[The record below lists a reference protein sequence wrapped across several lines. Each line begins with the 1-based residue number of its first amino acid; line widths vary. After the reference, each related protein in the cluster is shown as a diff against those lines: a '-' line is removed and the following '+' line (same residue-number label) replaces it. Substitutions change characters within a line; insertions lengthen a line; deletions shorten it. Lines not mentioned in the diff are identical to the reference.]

1 MGRHFWILGS
11 SQRKNKWIHSQE
23 RNGQI
28 QVTKSSFGQSLEA
41 LRCWCRRSFGL
52 WWICSGHALDSHQ
65 VGRLWSTWRFTWT
78 FNPSLQKKVRSQF
91 PFGTL
96 EIWVCDEFENIL
108 VRRLFKSH
116 ALDSHQVGRLLSTWT
131 FTLTFNPSFQKKV
144 RSQFPYWD
152 FRSCELFWQK
162 GLEWPCPV
170 RSALKRTPVQD
181 FNLFP

>member
-52 WWICSGHALDSHQ
+52 WRICSGHALDSYQ

-78 FNPSLQKKVRSQF
+78 FNPSLQKKVRSHLLF
-91 PFGTL
+91 WDFRKLGL
-96 EIWVCDEFENIL
+96 LSSDEFENIL
-108 VRRLFKSH
+108 GSNAV
-116 ALDSHQVGRLLSTWT
+116 
-131 FTLTFNPSFQKKV
+131 QKVESK
-144 RSQFPYWD
+144 
-152 FRSCELFWQK
+152 K
-162 GLEWPCPV
+162 AMGPCPD
-170 RSALKRTPVQD
+170 RPNSDEA
-181 FNLFP
+181 NI